1 MVQVHVPARVW
12 GFESLRW
19 HHGFSFAFDAVIQLP
34 IYCQGSIS
42 IRPGGWGIKN
52 FIVKIICFCAGI
64 LILGSL
70 LAAGQNPHT
79 SSAATLPSEPYQPIT
94 QRQRVRWILDNTIG
108 PETLTVGLFSAGIG
122 TGRDAPHEY
131 GPHWEGFGDRYG
143 MRLTGVSTG
152 NVIEAE
158 LGALWGE
165 DPRFGYFRI
174 ADAPLKDRIRR
185 VVYMTFVAHNRHG
198 NLMPAYARYVATPG
212 NNFLSN
218 TWRVNSEATTQ
229 AAILRTAWGFAGL
242 MGKNAFTEFWPDVR
256 QLIFRTKK

>member
-1 MVQVHVPARVW
+1 V
-12 GFESLRW
+12 
-19 HHGFSFAFDAVIQLP
+19 
-34 IYCQGSIS
+34 SILKITVKL
-42 IRPGGWGIKN
+42 IRLQ
-52 FIVKIICFCAGI
+52 CAGI

-70 LAAGQNPHT
+70 FAAGQNVR
-79 SSAATLPSEPYQPIT
+79 SSSEGKLPSAPYQPIT
-94 QRQRVRWILDNTIG
+94 QRQRLNWILDNTIG

-131 GPHWEGFGDRYG
+131 GPHWGGFADRYG

-165 DPRFGYFRI
+165 DPRYRDFRN
-174 ADAPLKDRIRR
+174 ANDPLKERIRR
-185 VVYMTFVAHNRHG
+185 VVVMTFVAHSRHG

-242 MGKNAFTEFWPDVR
+242 MGKNAFTEFWPDLRRLV
-256 QLIFRTKK
+256 FRSKN